1 MPIIPEFL
9 YDIRHP
15 DAPLDS
21 YPRTPLTIN
30 TPPTPTQQPCP
41 CNGNEAAPAPIEY
54 STLSPEGKF
63 QLRLCLIAVSRH
75 SLMYSSTHTSTQK
88 MKPIIANWRSVT
100 TNSSARLSKWVCSL
114 PPRRLCSCWLIPLLD
129 PSRTGECAIYTM
141 TAPPLTL
148 LLCIPRI
155 GYSIPMFA
163 GFVIMFLSTISKS
176 LLCFTYILTSI

>member
-54 STLSPEGKF
+54 STLSPEGKYDF
-63 QLRLCLIAVSRH
+63 DFKLRLNVLFTHVSAENETYYRELEERH
-75 SLMYSSTHTSTQK
+75 NELVGETVEVGLLFASKAIVQLLVN
-88 MKPIIANWRSVT
+88 PIV
-100 TNSSARLSKWVCSL
+100 
-114 PPRRLCSCWLIPLLD
+114 
-129 PSRTGECAIYTM
+129 G
-141 TAPPLTL
+141 PLTH
-148 LLCIPRI
+148 R
-155 GYSIPMFA
+155 
-163 GFVIMFLSTISKS
+163 
-176 LLCFTYILTSI
+176 